1 MGRVGSGQARGEARK
16 APGKLR
22 TGVSSELGKA
32 AGRAGRHDAGTGRV
46 RALSGLVKLEMMSK
60 NPNGGRF
67 KDKLC
72 VSVRCD
78 RDRGR
83 ECAGANVSA
92 SHVPTACISSQL
104 HAQ

>member
-1 MGRVGSGQARGEARK
+1 MGKHKGRPEKPPGSCGPELAASWERLQEELVGS
-16 APGKLR
+16 
-22 TGVSSELGKA
+22 
-32 AGRAGRHDAGTGRV
+32 DAGAGRV
-46 RALSGLVKLEMMSK
+46 RALSGRVKLEMMSK

-78 RDRGR
+78 CERGR

-92 SHVPTACISSQL
+92 SHMPTACISSQL

>member
-1 MGRVGSGQARGEARK
+1 MGKQEGRPEKPPGSCGPELAASWERLQEELVGS
-16 APGKLR
+16 
-22 TGVSSELGKA
+22 
-32 AGRAGRHDAGTGRV
+32 DAGAGRV
-46 RALSGLVKLEMMSK
+46 RALSGRVKLEMMSK

-78 RDRGR
+78 CERGQ

>member
-1 MGRVGSGQARGEARK
+1 MGKQEGRPEKPPGSCGPELAASWERLQEELVGS
-16 APGKLR
+16 
-22 TGVSSELGKA
+22 
-32 AGRAGRHDAGTGRV
+32 DAGAGRV
-46 RALSGLVKLEMMSK
+46 RALSGRVKLEMMSK

-78 RDRGR
+78 CERGR